1 MRAYEF
7 TKPIEEAKVVEIVP
21 TNEATPNLGAVA
33 GRVGQAMGDLA
44 SKGAGAAAAM
54 GQTLNKAKQVG
65 SKVAKSAKAA
75 IKKGQDK
82 VASAILKK
90 GSQLAIPTD
99 GGKEEEVPSSGDST
113 NVIPS
118 SSPVSSSASIDG
130 DGGKEEEV
138 SG

>member
-90 GSQLAIPTD
+90 GSQLAHFRQCMYLFGSLAD
-99 GGKEEEVPSSGDST
+99 
-113 NVIPS
+113 
-118 SSPVSSSASIDG
+118 ID
-130 DGGKEEEV
+130 V
-138 SG
+138 CLTTLPFLCC

>member
-99 GGKEEEVPSSGDST
+99 ANRSGQRGWSLSAT
-113 NVIPS
+113 VWRLQTVMVMGL
-118 SSPVSSSASIDG
+118 SPWP
-130 DGGKEEEV
+130 
-138 SG
+138 